1 MRQHWFFDFDG
12 TLCDTEADIKSAW
25 RAALRNIGRDCPHF
39 DSVYRTGPT
48 LDQVVYM
55 LFDDATPALV
65 DAVKAQFRTCYDAG
79 GFPATRPY
87 PWVPGWIADLKRQG
101 CHVYVA
107 TNKRWNP
114 TSILM
119 EKLGWDVLF
128 DGYFSFDMFVD
139 SAATSAAAP
148 APRQGFSNG
157 SGRACRDQPAREAPV
172 CDWAVTSAAL
182 PRKALTKAELLA
194 EVMRLRGIDPAD
206 AVMVGDTKGDVTSGA
221 AADMYTIGCT
231 WGYGTREELEDAD
244 EIYDAERF
252 D

>member
-39 DSVYRTGPT
+39 DRVYRTGPT

-55 LFDDATPALV
+55 LFDDATPSLV

-114 TSILM
+114 TRLLM
-119 EKLGWDVLF
+119 AKLGWDELF
-128 DGYFSFDMFVD
+128 DGYYSFDMFVD
-139 SAATSAAAP
+139 
-148 APRQGFSNG
+148 
-157 SGRACRDQPAREAPV
+157 PARSPRRGDPTKADAMVPQR
-172 CDWAVTSAAL
+172 AL
-182 PRKALTKAELLA
+182 SKAELLA
-194 EVMRLRGIDPAD
+194 EVMRQRGIDPAD

-221 AADMYTIGCT
+221 AAGMYTIGCT
-231 WGYGTREELEDAD
+231 WGYGTREELEGAD

>member
-1 MRQHWFFDFDG
+1 MRRHWFFDFDG

-25 RAALRNIGRDCPHF
+25 RAALRNIGRDCLHF
-39 DSVYRTGPT
+39 DRVYRTGPT

-55 LFDDATPALV
+55 LFDDATPELV

-114 TSILM
+114 TRLLM
-119 EKLGWDVLF
+119 AKLGWDELF
-128 DGYFSFDMFVD
+128 DGYYSFDMFAKPL
-139 SAATSAAAP
+139 S
-148 APRQGFSNG
+148 
-157 SGRACRDQPAREAPV
+157 
-172 CDWAVTSAAL
+172 
-182 PRKALTKAELLA
+182 KAELLA
-194 EVMRLRGIDPAD
+194 EVMRQRGIDPAD

-221 AADMYTIGCT
+221 AAGMYTIGCT

-252 D
+252 A

>member
-25 RAALRNIGRDCPHF
+25 RMALRNIGRDCPHF
-39 DSVYRTGPT
+39 DRVYRTGPT

-79 GFPATRPY
+79 GFPATHPY
-87 PWVPGWIADLKRQG
+87 PWVPAWIADLKHQG
-101 CHVYVA
+101 CCVYVA

-114 TSILM
+114 TRLLM
-119 EKLGWDVLF
+119 AKLGWDSLF
-128 DGYFSFDMFVD
+128 DGYYTFDMFVD
-139 SAATSAAAP
+139 TKGP
-148 APRQGFSNG
+148 
-157 SGRACRDQPAREAPV
+157 
-172 CDWAVTSAAL
+172 L
-182 PRKALTKAELLA
+182 PKAELLA

-206 AVMVGDTKGDVTSGA
+206 AVMVGDTKGDVSSGA
-221 AADMYTIGCT
+221 AAGMYTIGCT
-231 WGYGTREELEDAD
+231 WGYGTREELEGAD

-252 D
+252 S

>member
-12 TLCDTEADIKSAW
+12 TLCDTEVDIKSAW

-65 DAVKAQFRTCYDAG
+65 DAVKAQFRTCYDAS
-79 GFPATRPY
+79 GFHATRPY
-87 PWVPGWIADLKRQG
+87 PWVPGWLADLKRQG
-101 CHVYVA
+101 CCIYVA

-114 TSILM
+114 TRLLM
-119 EKLGWDVLF
+119 AKFGWDALF
-128 DGYFSFDMFVD
+128 DGYYSFDMFADPSRLSTGETPVV
-139 SAATSAAAP
+139 P
-148 APRQGFSNG
+148 
-157 SGRACRDQPAREAPV
+157 GRP
-172 CDWAVTSAAL
+172 
-182 PRKALTKAELLA
+182 LTKAELLT

-206 AVMVGDTKGDVTSGA
+206 AVMVGDTKGDVTAGTA
-221 AADMYTIGCT
+221 AGMYTIGCT
-231 WGYGTREELEDAD
+231 WGYGTRAELEGAN

-252 D
+252 A

>member
-1 MRQHWFFDFDG
+1 MRRHWFFDFDG

-25 RAALRNIGRDCPHF
+25 RAALRNLGRDCPHF
-39 DSVYRTGPT
+39 DRVYRTGPT

-55 LFDDATPALV
+55 LFDDATPELV

-114 TSILM
+114 TRLLM
-119 EKLGWDVLF
+119 AKLGWDELF
-128 DGYFSFDMFVD
+128 DGYYSFDMFAKPL
-139 SAATSAAAP
+139 S
-148 APRQGFSNG
+148 
-157 SGRACRDQPAREAPV
+157 
-172 CDWAVTSAAL
+172 
-182 PRKALTKAELLA
+182 KAELLA
-194 EVMRLRGIDPAD
+194 EVMRQRGIDPAD

-221 AADMYTIGCT
+221 AAGMYTIGCT

-252 D
+252 A

>member
-25 RAALRNIGRDCPHF
+25 RAALRNIGRDCPRF

-55 LFDDATPALV
+55 LFDDATPELV

-87 PWVPGWIADLKRQG
+87 PWVPAWLADLKRQG
-101 CHVYVA
+101 CRIYVA

-114 TSILM
+114 TRLLM
-119 EKLGWDVLF
+119 AKFGWDALF
-128 DGYFSFDMFVD
+128 DGFYSFDSFLDPAV
-139 SAATSAAAP
+139 AAAHP
-148 APRQGFSNG
+148 GAPQRFLS
-157 SGRACRDQPAREAPV
+157 
-172 CDWAVTSAAL
+172 
-182 PRKALTKAELLA
+182 KAELLS
-194 EVMRLRGIDPAD
+194 EIMRLRGIDPAD
-206 AVMVGDTKGDVTSGA
+206 AVMVGDTKGDVVSGSVA
-221 AADMYTIGCT
+221 GMYTVGCT
-231 WGYGTREELEDAD
+231 WGYGTREELEGAN

-252 D
+252 A

>member
-1 MRQHWFFDFDG
+1 MRRHWFFDFDG

-25 RAALRNIGRDCPHF
+25 RAALRNLGRDCPHF
-39 DSVYRTGPT
+39 DRVYRTGPT

-55 LFDDATPALV
+55 LFDDATPELV

-114 TSILM
+114 TRLLM
-119 EKLGWDVLF
+119 AKLGWDELF
-128 DGYFSFDMFVD
+128 DGYYSFDMFAKPL
-139 SAATSAAAP
+139 S
-148 APRQGFSNG
+148 
-157 SGRACRDQPAREAPV
+157 
-172 CDWAVTSAAL
+172 
-182 PRKALTKAELLA
+182 KAELLA
-194 EVMRLRGIDPAD
+194 EVMRQRGIDPAD

-221 AADMYTIGCT
+221 AAGMYTIGCT
-231 WGYGTREELEDAD
+231 WGYGTREELEGAD

-252 D
+252 A